1 MKILKYLVTM
11 ALLFLTIG
19 IYADNKVTVSAEN
32 FTPSGTCFVTVS
44 LETTT
49 TVAGYQMS
57 LYLPEGFSINTTTYY
72 DEDDEIEKERYDYK
86 LSSRHKSKHSLT
98 LKPQTDGGLLFIVWG
113 VDDNGNPQTL
123 KSSPNEL
130 FTVRLKAASTVTASA
145 QASFKNVKITDANG
159 VDTNLDDVSFNLTV
173 KPVSVLD
180 NGNGGYDV
188 IVNENCGGGAD
199 ADVIPDNVLTGG
211 SINVATLTY
220 TRELEAP
227 SGGSAGDATI
237 DGKAAY
243 LYTVCLPDVPATAAN
258 AKYYTLDAVSGTTL
272 SFTEVENSALAANT
286 PYLVAVTEGSN
297 LDESLT
303 ASNVPLK
310 KEADNSTE
318 KDGFIFKGTL
328 TGLTNADAAAAGAYI
343 LQGNNSWGK
352 VTTANAN
359 AYVPA
364 FRAYIVSTGS
374 GAPTLLSGNVGDGN
388 MTGVQT
394 IRTVDQD
401 GTERWYDLNGRRIA
415 KPANKGVYIIN
426 GRKGVVK

>member
-1 MKILKYLVTM
+1 MKKLKFLVTM
-11 ALLFLTIG
+11 ALLFLSAG
-19 IYADNKVTVSAEN
+19 VYADSKVTVSAGN
-32 FTPSGTCFVTVS
+32 FTPGSTCAVTVS

-49 TVAGYQMS
+49 TVAAYQMA
-57 LYLPEGFSINTTTYY
+57 LYLPEGFSINRYY
-72 DEDDEIEKERYDYK
+72 DEDEEEEVYDYT
-86 LSSRHKSKHSLT
+86 LSTRHKTGHSLGIT
-98 LKPQTDGGLLFIVWG
+98 TQTDGGLLILVYA
-113 VDDNGNPQTL
+113 NPTKTL

-130 FTVRLKAASTVTASA
+130 FTVRLKAASTAITSA

-258 AKYYTLDAVSGTTL
+258 AKYYTLDAASNTTL
-272 SFTEVENSALAANT
+272 SFAEVANSSLAANT

>member
-19 IYADNKVTVSAEN
+19 IYADNKVTVSAED
-32 FTPSGTCFVTVS
+32 FTPGGTCAVTVS

-49 TVAGYQMS
+49 TVAGYQMT
-57 LYLPEGFSINTTTYY
+57 LYLPEGFSYGYY
-72 DEDDEIEKERYDYK
+72 DEDDEEEVFNDYT
-86 LSSRHKSKHSLT
+86 LSDRHKSRHSMT
-98 LKPQTDGGLLFIVWG
+98 IVRHKDGGLVFMVYA
-113 VDDNGNPQTL
+113 NPTQTL

-130 FTVRLKAASTVTASA
+130 FTIKLKAASTVTTST

-159 VDTNLDDVSFNLTV
+159 VDTSLDDVSFNLTV

-180 NGNGGYDV
+180 NGNGGVDV
-188 IVNENCGGGAD
+188 IVNENCAGGAD
-199 ADVIPDNVLTGG
+199 ADVIPDNALTDG

-243 LYTVCLPDVPATAAN
+243 LYTTCLPDVPATAAN

-310 KEADNSTE
+310 KEADNSIE

-328 TGLTNADAAAAGAYI
+328 TGLTNADAAAAGVYI

-364 FRAYIVSTGS
+364 FRAYIVPTGS
-374 GAPTLLSGNVGDGN
+374 GAPTLLNGNIGDGN
-388 MTGVQT
+388 TTGIRT

-415 KPANKGVYIIN
+415 QPANKGIYIVN
-426 GRKGVVK
+426 GRKGVIR